1 MIEQDRLD
9 LEGIRYLSARLGGIF
24 VLKSEESSLVDRL
37 TALEDENTRLKQ
49 RISELESLHTDDTI
63 YVAYSKDTE

>member
-9 LEGIRYLSARLGGIF
+9 LEGIRYLSSRLGSIF
-24 VLKSEESSLVDRL
+24 VLKSEESRLVDRL

-49 RISELESLHTDDTI
+49 RISELESLHTDDTV